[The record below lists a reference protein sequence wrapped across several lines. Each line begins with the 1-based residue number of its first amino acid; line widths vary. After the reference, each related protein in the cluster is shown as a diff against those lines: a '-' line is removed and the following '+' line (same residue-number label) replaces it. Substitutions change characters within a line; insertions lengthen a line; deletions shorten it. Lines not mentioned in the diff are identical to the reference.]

1 MSTEITNISKHK
13 QRCVVL
19 IYGLM
24 RSFKKT
30 INNFFENIIEN
41 NMNNYDIDIFICTQN
56 ENHSKN
62 YDFTK
67 YDYKYNTEEDM
78 KRDII
83 KYYNKYNQL
92 KDISILNLQKGQFSN
107 SHRLNNLINIIGV
120 NNTYDR
126 IIYMRSD
133 IIVNK
138 KLNFR
143 EYENKFSIIPS
154 INKHSPTC
162 FFHDRDWDFLWIGD
176 NKSFKLWCY
185 PYLKCKRY
193 DNDVKFNIENCDL
206 NYDDNIFNNELLDD
220 NDFINMNN
228 KYKLRGNILH
238 NKNSNIMNIWHFYIK
253 IIKHME
259 KNNTLFCFN
268 ENIYGTIV
276 R

>member
-1 MSTEITNISKHK
+1 MSSEITNFNKYK
-13 QRCVVL
+13 PRCVVL
-19 IYGLM
+19 LYGLM

-41 NMNNYDIDIFICTQN
+41 NMDNYDIDIFICTQN

-67 YDYKYNTEEDM
+67 YDYKYNTEEDL

-120 NNTYDR
+120 NNTYDI

-138 KLNFR
+138 KLNFH

-154 INKHSPTC
+154 INKHSLTC

-206 NYDDNIFNNELLDD
+206 KYDDNIFNNEFLDD
-220 NDFINMNN
+220 NEFINMNN
-228 KYKLRGNILH
+228 KYKLKGNILH
-238 NKNSNIMNIWHFYIK
+238 NKNSNIMNVWHFYIK

-268 ENIYGTIV
+268 ENIYARIV